1 MGVCVYMYVR
11 KYVCKNMYK
20 VNIKDLFFLSLI
32 AIYCILYYIL
42 NLKI

>member
-1 MGVCVYMYVR
+1 MSVYVYMYVR

-32 AIYCILYYIL
+32 AIYCILILYIES
-42 NLKI
+42 